1 MEAVGA
7 ESRFKAM
14 PMPKRVQGGTPNP
27 RVKAAAVPPG
37 AESVQAKPDAKAKAV
52 KSKAAPKTKR

>member
-14 PMPKRVQGGTPNP
+14 PMPKRVQGGTTPKS
-27 RVKAAAVPPG
+27 KAAAVPPG
-37 AESVQAKPDAKAKAV
+37 TDQAKPEPKAKAV
-52 KSKAAPKTKR
+52 AVKAKAAPKAKR

>member
-27 RVKAAAVPPG
+27 RAKAAPVPPG
-37 AESVQAKPDAKAKAV
+37 ADPPKPDPKAKAV